1 MTTPAER
8 QFAVFRRGQLREEI
22 LLGWRT
28 GLRALIDPETKQ
40 VFTEDKI
47 RLATGFGTRF
57 YTEADSI
64 DVIGLGIQKRDEFF
78 AQQVRIDRAGS
89 AFLRNFH
96 GPQWGEAPLP
106 AAGGSGTVLA
116 TGNAGTPIAGS
127 TTVPDPLAV
136 TARDPAGQQ
145 YQVFVGGTLP
155 ASGQL
160 SVTMIGVQGG
170 ATTNIANGT
179 VLTWEN
185 PPPGLAET
193 ATVTAA
199 DGFTGGVDAET
210 DQQFADRLAARIRH
224 KPASGNWSHF
234 RQFAR
239 ASTNSV
245 EDAFVYPG
253 AFHAGSVLVCLTQK
267 RGSVVGPN
275 ARVASLATLAL
286 ATGFLVP
293 PASPVIPAR
302 AHVLVVTVQTEPTNM
317 VLQLAQPKNSAAG
330 WVDLQPFPP
339 VGTAGF
345 EETTI
350 TALTSQTDFTI
361 FSTAGAG
368 QLPGGVAGPL
378 AGVSLMVWDDGI
390 SAFESL
396 DVQDVT
402 DLGAGSYRVVLNN
415 AANKTLAVADFV
427 SPDMGRRATLS
438 SSIVSYFDGLGPGEV
453 INLSTDIRSSYAFRN
468 PVPSEEFP
476 SRSGQAIVTT
486 ISDGLGSAL
495 ADAQL
500 QKNTVQTPTLPTDIV
515 DGPNLIVPGKIA
527 VYDLP

>member
-8 QFAVFRRGQLREEI
+8 QFAVFRRGELREEV
-22 LLGWRT
+22 LRGWRN
-28 GLRALIDPETKQ
+28 GLRALIDPETGQ
-40 VFTEDKI
+40 IFTEDKI

-96 GPQWGEAPLP
+96 APQWGEQPLL
-106 AAGGSGTVLA
+106 AAGGSGPVLA
-116 TGNAGTPIAGS
+116 TGNAGTPIQGS

-136 TARDPAGQQ
+136 RARDPAGNL

-160 SVTMIGVQGG
+160 PVTLIGVDGG
-170 ATTNIANGT
+170 AVTNLASGTT
-179 VLTWEN
+179 LTWEN
-185 PPPGLAET
+185 APPGLDNTAET
-193 ATVTAA
+193 TAA
-199 DGFTGGVDAET
+199 FTGGVDAET

-245 EDAFVYPG
+245 EDAFIYPA
-253 AFHAGSVLVCLTQK
+253 AFHAGSVLVCITQK
-267 RGSVVGPN
+267 RGSVVGPS
-275 ARVASLATLAL
+275 ARVANLGTLAL
-286 ATGFLVP
+286 ATAFLTP

-302 AHVLVVTVQTEPTNM
+302 VFVLVVTVQLEPTNM

-330 WVDLQPFPP
+330 WTDLEPFPP
-339 VGTAGF
+339 VGAAGT
-345 EETTI
+345 EEATI
-350 TALTSQTDFTI
+350 TTVTSQTDIDITT
-361 FSTAGAG
+361 TAGAG

-378 AGVSLMVWDDGI
+378 AGVSLMVWNGAI

-396 DVQDVT
+396 DVASVT
-402 DLGAGSYRVVLNN
+402 DSGGGVYNVLLNN
-415 AANKTLAVADFV
+415 APTKTLASGDFI
-427 SPDMGRRATLS
+427 SPDMARRASLA
-438 SSIVSYFDGLGPGEV
+438 SSIVSYFDELGPGEV
-453 INLSTDIRSSYAFRN
+453 VDLNSDIRSSYAFRN
-468 PVPSEEFP
+468 PVTSEEFP
-476 SRSGQAIVTT
+476 SRAGQAIITR

-500 QKNTVQTPTLPTDIV
+500 QKNTVPTPSLPADIS
-515 DGPNLIVPGKIA
+515 DGPNLIVAGNMA